1 MYRRKAGI
9 LVIIFFF
16 AAIPLFAQQD
26 NLSDVLKGSSRYLQG
41 GAAGISTSIGKDR
54 YNFVSRKGDRVEG
67 YFTVYN
73 RNEFSVIIKIEPG
86 PIVLDAKGDTQS
98 ISMASAPPNALARHS
113 RISPNQF
120 PMPAQSQKDV
130 QFSVAI
136 PGDASDGTNYVGFT
150 VQSMVTKVSARQL
163 KQKELVTASEMGFSP
178 ALRVL
183 VTVDVGGA
191 SKAQAD
197 YEIVNAQV
205 SPSKDSQLLVG
216 SITIKAKGGSEIP
229 VTVAAVVLDS
239 SNTVVARLRPEDKVV
254 LKPNEQR
261 KIECKSSAQQLG
273 KGEYKV
279 RFTVL
284 SEKAE
289 TKTIEK
295 PLVIR

>member
-9 LVIIFFF
+9 LVVISFFV
-16 AAIPLFAQQD
+16 AIPLFAQQD
-26 NLSDVLKGSSRYLQG
+26 DLSGVLKGSSRYLQG

-54 YNFVSRKGDRVEG
+54 FNFVSRKGDRVEG

-73 RNEFSVIIKIEPG
+73 RNEFSVIIKIEAV
-86 PIVLDAKGDTQS
+86 PIALDAKGDTQPV
-98 ISMASAPPNALARHS
+98 SMASAPPNALARHS

-130 QFSVAI
+130 QFSVAV
-136 PGDASDGTNYVGFT
+136 PKDASDGTNYVGFS
-150 VQSMVTKVSARQL
+150 VQSMVSQVPAKKL
-163 KQKELVTASEMGFSP
+163 KEKELLTASEMGFSP

-183 VTVDVGGA
+183 VAVDVGGA
-191 SKAQAD
+191 SKTEAD
-197 YEIVNAQV
+197 YDIVNAQV
-205 SPSKDSQLLVG
+205 SPEGSQLLVG
-216 SITIKAKGGSEIP
+216 NITLKAKGGSEIP

-239 SNTVVARLRPEDKVV
+239 TNNVVARLRPEGKVL
-254 LKPNEQR
+254 LKPNEQ
-261 KIECKSSAQQLG
+261 KNIECRSSAQQLD

-284 SEKAE
+284 SERAE

-295 PLVIR
+295 TLVIR